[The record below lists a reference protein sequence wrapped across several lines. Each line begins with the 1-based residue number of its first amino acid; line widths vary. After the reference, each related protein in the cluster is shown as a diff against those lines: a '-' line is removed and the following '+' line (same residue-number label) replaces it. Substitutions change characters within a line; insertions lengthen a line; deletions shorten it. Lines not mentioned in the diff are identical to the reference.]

1 MTSETKDASPVERIV
16 AAVVQE
22 PVGALNEAEAY
33 IASLRELSESERA
46 SLFRRL
52 IPNDAER
59 AFSEALAAYVIGVL
73 NERDALR
80 ESAKQE

>member
-1 MTSETKDASPVERIV
+1 MPNDPTTESPVERIV

-22 PVGALNEAEAY
+22 PVGSLNDAETY
-33 IASLRELSESERA
+33 ITSLRELSESERT

-59 AFSEALAAYVIGVL
+59 AFSETLANYVIGVL
-73 NERDALR
+73 DERDALR
-80 ESAKQE
+80 AAQK

>member
-1 MTSETKDASPVERIV
+1 MTSETKDASPVERII
-16 AAVVQE
+16 ATVVQE

-59 AFSEALAAYVIGVL
+59 AFSEALAAYVISLL

-80 ESAKQE
+80 AAQK

>member
-1 MTSETKDASPVERIV
+1 MTSETKDASPVERII

-22 PVGALNEAEAY
+22 PVGSLNEAETY
-33 IASLRELSESERA
+33 ITSLRELSESERT

-59 AFSEALAAYVIGVL
+59 AFSEALANYVIGVL
-73 NERDALR
+73 DERDALR
-80 ESAKQE
+80 AAQK